1 MGNLC
6 KSLLKVEGQPGNKVP
21 TRAAEKLIQT
31 IQATTSY
38 IQQTTMNIHFFCC
51 CKLASKS
58 YSGLTNSTISKCLI
72 IQIIYILTLLGWHSR
87 LEYYGNTAIMT
98 VPISSQARLPSFLA
112 FQKLT
117 SVFPSDIRFSIFFAN
132 STPQTF
138 TLEAEKERL
147 LQKPRHFKRCALNR
161 TNMPGC
167 RGLSAGAK
175 LIAANISSGQK

>member
-1 MGNLC
+1 
-6 KSLLKVEGQPGNKVP
+6 
-21 TRAAEKLIQT
+21 
-31 IQATTSY
+31 
-38 IQQTTMNIHFFCC
+38 
-51 CKLASKS
+51 
-58 YSGLTNSTISKCLI
+58 
-72 IQIIYILTLLGWHSR
+72 
-87 LEYYGNTAIMT
+87 MT
-98 VPISSQARLPSFLA
+98 VPISSRSSQARLPSFLA

-167 RGLSAGAK
+167 REFAGLSAGAK
-175 LIAANISSGQK
+175 LITANISSGQK